1 MASSET
7 VAAIYAVQARG
18 TGVSV
23 TVDGLAK
30 MRRAVVKLNAEA
42 KQDFKQAGYMA
53 AEIVVDEAK
62 RLVPYRTGKLRD
74 SIRAGKV
81 VSGGKVYAG
90 KARVPYAGP
99 IHFGWANR
107 NIRPNPFLYDA
118 ADRRVGEVMDAYLAQ
133 IYEIWNRNI

>member
-1 MASSET
+1 MADSET
-7 VAAIYAVQARG
+7 VAAVQAVRARG
-18 TGVSV
+18 NGVGV
-23 TVDGLAK
+23 EVDGLNK
-30 MRRAVVKLNAEA
+30 LRRAVVKLDDAA

-53 AEIVVDEAK
+53 AMVIVEEAK
-62 RLVPYRTGKLRD
+62 RLVPYRTGALAD

-90 KARVPYAGP
+90 RARVPYAGP

-118 ADRRVGEVMDAYLAQ
+118 ADKRVNEVMDAYIAQ
-133 IYEIWNRNI
+133 VYEIWNRNV

>member
-1 MASSET
+1 MADSET
-7 VAAIYAVQARG
+7 VAAVQAVRARG
-18 TGVSV
+18 AGVGFEI
-23 TVDGLAK
+23 DGLNK
-30 MRRAVVKLNAEA
+30 LRRAVVKLDDAA

-53 AEIVVDEAK
+53 AVVVVEEAK
-62 RLVPYRTGKLRD
+62 RLVPYRTGALAD

-90 KARVPYAGP
+90 RARVPYAGP

-118 ADRRVGEVMDAYLAQ
+118 ADKRVSEVMDAYLEQLYA
-133 IYEIWNRNI
+133 IWNRNV